1 MILNEI
7 HWTIVSSTVPIM
19 ELFIMGYCLY
29 LFAKPFIESSC
40 VHPLPCTFYKGNN
53 KEKKNKKRT
62 CYVGITYTLTMLILY
77 KIPIHFS
84 TFAAYSIGVFT
95 AFLVMCWIEQR
106 NYEQKIFIVVT
117 FFSLR
122 WFTSAMAEILYD
134 NLYDFLLNT
143 NYMKMHPD
151 MSFVL
156 YVMVC
161 VLYLALE
168 FLFTAIGIRC
178 ILKNYAYK
186 VAEMS
191 KKELFILIVPS
202 LMGVVGYELIWYYRN
217 FYISE
222 LKKFSKIYDVLS
234 LLYYVVAIVMIV
246 VVIILYQKI
255 KAGQEEKLQNELLA
269 IQMDNI
275 REHIEQVENL
285 YQGIRRIRHDMTNHI
300 MTLERLY
307 ARDKQKEAIAYSTE
321 LKAALSEVSGNINSG
336 NPVTDVIL
344 QEMQCKADKKKIR
357 FDMDFHYP
365 IDSNVNVF
373 DISVILNNAL
383 QNALE
388 YTSKSEM
395 AYISIVS
402 YRRNNAYMIEISNC
416 FTGSLQWNT
425 ESGLPI
431 TSKKQI
437 DHYGQS
443 HGYGL
448 LNIRKVA
455 QKYLGDIVV
464 DLKDGV
470 FCLSILLMME
480 T

>member
-1 MILNEI
+1 MVLDEI
-7 HWTIVSSTVPIM
+7 HWTIISHIMPIV
-19 ELFIMGYCLY
+19 EIFIIGYCFY
-29 LFAKPFIESSC
+29 YFAKPFMEISSEY
-40 VHPLPCTFYKGNN
+40 PLSSYALCKG
-53 KEKKNKKRT
+53 KNKKWT
-62 CYVGITYTLTMLILY
+62 CCVGVTYILTMLILY
-77 KIPIHFS
+77 EIPIHFS
-84 TFAAYSIGVFT
+84 IFMAYSIGVFVS
-95 AFLVMCWIEQR
+95 FLVMCQIERR
-106 NYEQKIFIVVT
+106 NYEQKIFIAVT

-134 NLYDFLLNT
+134 NLYDFILNT
-143 NYMKMHPD
+143 NYMRTHPN
-151 MSFVL
+151 MSFAL
-156 YVMVC
+156 YIIVC
-161 VLYLALE
+161 LLYLILE
-168 FLFTAIGIRC
+168 FLFTIIGIRY
-178 ILKNYAYK
+178 ILKNYAHK
-186 VAEMS
+186 AAKMQ
-191 KKELFILIVPS
+191 KKELVILIVPS
-202 LMGVVGYELIWYYRN
+202 LMGVVGYELIWCYRN

-222 LKKFSKIYDVLS
+222 LKKIPEIYDILS
-234 LLYYVVAIVMIV
+234 LIYYVVAIIMMV
-246 VVIILYQKI
+246 VVIVLYQGI
-255 KAGQEEKLQNELLA
+255 KTGQEEKLQDELLA
-269 IQMDNI
+269 AQIDNI

-285 YQGIRRIRHDMTNHI
+285 YEGIRCIRHDMTNHI

-307 ARDKQKEAIAYSTE
+307 AGNKQKEAIAYSTE
-321 LKAALSEVSGNINSG
+321 LKAVLSEVTGNINSG

-344 QEMQCKADKKKIR
+344 QEMQRKADKKKIR
-357 FDMDFHYP
+357 FDIDFHYP
-365 IDSNVNVF
+365 INSNINVF

-388 YTSKSEM
+388 YTSKSET
-395 AYISIVS
+395 AYISIIS

-416 FTGSLQWNT
+416 FTGTLQWNT

-431 TSKKQI
+431 TSKDQI
-437 DHYGQS
+437 DYYGQS